1 MGEHRKILM
10 IGNKDSGKTT
20 YMASA
25 YGIMKTGRFGFKVY
39 GDDDSDAWLTK
50 LYHQIKV
57 GQYPIPTDK
66 RGKFSFD
73 LYYYQ
78 QKVLSFE
85 WIDYF
90 GGVITE
96 SRSEELSKDIDEADA
111 IMIFLEAPAL
121 AGNKKSVTQFRRIQA
136 LITEKLTSMDR
147 HFDVI
152 AVITKYDLVG
162 ESIPYEKVC
171 EPLSNMKSGLSS
183 KENIYF
189 RIVPVSCTAGGF
201 VNVDLPL
208 IDILHTGLGM
218 NYAAHGLLAKA
229 HAKKA
234 VELNNRSGI
243 IDWAFSRLLGAKTNG
258 ELAKEQLQ
266 AALSEKKLWEELEAP
281 FEQLDKYRDN
291 YHVEIP
297 VARAFTA
304 ANPAPDRRSRF
315 RNI

>member
-1 MGEHRKILM
+1 MDEQRKILM

-25 YGIMKTGRFGFKVY
+25 YGIMKSGKFGFRVY
-39 GDDDSDAWLTK
+39 GDHDSDAWLMK
-50 LYHQIKV
+50 LYNQIKI

-66 RGKFSFD
+66 RGKFNFD

-96 SRSEELSKDIDEADA
+96 SRSDELLKDIDEADA

-121 AGNKKSVTQFRRIQA
+121 AENKKSITQFRRIQS

-152 AVITKYDLVG
+152 VVITKYDLVG
-162 ESIPYEKVC
+162 ESIPFETVC
-171 EPLSNMKSGLSS
+171 GSLNNLKNGLSS
-183 KENIYF
+183 KDNIYF
-189 RIVPVSCTAGGF
+189 RIVPVSCTSSGF

-218 NYAAHGLLAKA
+218 NYVSHALLANA
-229 HAKKA
+229 HAEKA
-234 VELNNRSGI
+234 VDFNNRRGI
-243 IDWAFSRLLGAKTNG
+243 IDWVVSRLFGAKTNG
-258 ELAKEQLQ
+258 ELAEEHLQ
-266 AALSEKKLWEELEAP
+266 AALAEKKLWEELETP
-281 FEQLDKYRDN
+281 FEQLDKYRKN
-291 YHVEIP
+291 YNIEIP
-297 VARAFTA
+297 VAKKQSTSSQ
-304 ANPAPDRRSRF
+304 ANRRSRF
-315 RNI
+315 RNM